1 MTASPLA
8 LRPRPDAT
16 AVAVRSFESAT
27 AEAIA
32 TSEVRSE
39 RTTIWVLAAF
49 VLAFVVFISVFKLDR
64 IVRATGRIVPTAG
77 TITVQPFDKSI
88 IKTTLVTVGQVVKK
102 GDVLAT
108 LDPTFAAADLA
119 QLRQQVA
126 SLEALTRRE
135 ETEEAGQVFV
145 AKDNS
150 PYETLQANL
159 FNQRKTDYDASVASF
174 DEKIRGTETAIE
186 GLHHAIDSGKAHSQ
200 IASQIEDMQ
209 KTLEA
214 KGYASTLSRLTATG
228 ERIDL
233 NAQMVANE
241 DNLKTMTHTL
251 ESLKADRESFIKKW
265 HSDNLTD
272 LVTQKNA
279 LDSARRDLAKSEKAA
294 ELTNLVAPQ
303 DGIVVS
309 IPKLTGG
316 AVAVEAQPL
325 FSLVPASADLEAN
338 VQIDAQDVGFVQE
351 GQKVTIKLDAFKFLE
366 HGTLSG
372 VVKTLTQES
381 FTDDETQDAV
391 TTTATGGGS
400 GAQPRTPYYG
410 AHVAITAVNLH
421 DIPPDFHLLPGM
433 TVTADVAVGK
443 RTILWYLLGSALRSG
458 SEAMREP

>member
-1 MTASPLA
+1 MTASHFA
-8 LRPRPDAT
+8 LRPRPDGA

-39 RTTIWVLAAF
+39 RTTIWVLT
-49 VLAFVVFISVFKLDR
+49 AFVVVFIAFISVFKLDR
-64 IVRATGRIVPTAG
+64 IVKATGRIVPSTG

-88 IKTTLVTVGQVVKK
+88 IKTTLVSVGQVVKK

-108 LDPTFAAADLA
+108 LDPTFAAADLT
-119 QLRQQVA
+119 QLKQQVA
-126 SLEALTRRE
+126 SLEAMVRRQE
-135 ETEEAGQVFV
+135 AEEAGQAFV
-145 AKDNS
+145 AKDGS

-159 FNQRKTDYDASVASF
+159 FTQRKTDYDASVASF
-174 DEKIRGTETAIE
+174 DEKIHGTETAID
-186 GLHHAIDSGKAHSQ
+186 GLRHAIDSGKAHSH
-200 IASQIEDMQ
+200 IADQIEDMQ

-228 ERIDL
+228 QRIDL
-233 NAQMVANE
+233 NAQLVANE
-241 DNLKTMTHTL
+241 DNLKTMAHTL
-251 ESLKADRESFIKKW
+251 ESLKADRESFVKKW

-279 LDSARRDLAKSEKAA
+279 LDSARRDLAKSEKAS
-294 ELTNLVAPQ
+294 ELTNLVAPE
-303 DGIVVS
+303 DAIVVS

-316 AVAVEAQPL
+316 AVAMEAQPL
-325 FSLVPASADLEAN
+325 FSLVPAGSGLEAN
-338 VQIDAQDVGFVQE
+338 VQIDAQDVGFVHE
-351 GQKVTIKLDAFKFLE
+351 GQRVTIKLDAFEFLE

-381 FTDDETQDAV
+381 FTDDQTQDAV
-391 TTTATGGGS
+391 TGSSSGGS
-400 GAQPRTPYYG
+400 AQPRTPYYG
-410 AHVAITAVNLH
+410 AHVTITAVNLH

-433 TVTADVAVGK
+433 TLAADVVAGR
-443 RTILWYLLGSALRSG
+443 RTMLWYLLGSALRSG

>member
-8 LRPRPDAT
+8 LRPRPDGA

-32 TSEVRSE
+32 TSHVRSE
-39 RTTIWVLAAF
+39 RTTIWVLTAF
-49 VLAFVVFISVFKLDR
+49 VFAFVVFISVFKLDR
-64 IVRATGRIVPTAG
+64 IVKATGRIVPIAG

-88 IKTTLVTVGQVVKK
+88 IKTTLVSVGQVVKK

-126 SLEALTRRE
+126 SLEAETRRQEAE
-135 ETEEAGQVFV
+135 ESGQVFV
-145 AKDNS
+145 PKDNS
-150 PYETLQANL
+150 PYETLQGNL
-159 FNQRKTDYDASVASF
+159 FNQRKTDYDANVASF
-174 DEKIRGTETAIE
+174 DEKIRGTETAID

-209 KTLEA
+209 KSLEA

-228 ERIDL
+228 QRIDL

-251 ESLKADRESFIKKW
+251 ESLKADRDSFINKW
-265 HSDNLTD
+265 HTDNLND
-272 LVTQKNA
+272 LVIQKNA
-279 LDSARRDLAKSEKAA
+279 LDSARRDLAKSEKAS
-294 ELTNLVAPQ
+294 ELTKLVAPE
-303 DGIVVS
+303 DAIVVS
-309 IPKLTGG
+309 VPKLTGG

-325 FSLVPASADLEAN
+325 FSLVPAGTGLEAN
-338 VQIDAQDVGFVQE
+338 VQVDAQDVGFVHE

-372 VVKTLTQES
+372 VVKALTQES
-381 FTDDETQDAV
+381 FTDDQTQDAV
-391 TTTATGGGS
+391 TSSASGS
-400 GAQPRTPYYG
+400 SSQPRTPYYG
-410 AHVAITAVNLH
+410 AHIMITAVNLH
-421 DIPPDFHLLPGM
+421 DVPPDFHLLPGM
-433 TVTADVAVGK
+433 TITADVVAGR